1 MRFVSSLIVV
11 LSIVLLAGCAKQTR
25 SDALTTTLTAYGST
39 LRWGNF
45 ASAQQFVDPAVR
57 KAHPL
62 TSLDISRYEQFR
74 VSDYDNGAGPVPTG
88 DFDVEQ
94 TAQISMINVNTQG
107 ERTVIDHQKWHYD
120 AVAKRWW
127 LTSGLPNITQE

>member
-1 MRFVSSLIVV
+1 MRFVSSLIIV
-11 LSIVLLAGCAKQTR
+11 LSVVLLAGCTSKTR
-25 SDALTTTLTAYGST
+25 SDTLTTTLTAYGST

-45 ASAQQFVDPAVR
+45 ESAQQFVDPAVR

-62 TSLDISRYEQFR
+62 TSMDKSRYQQFR
-74 VSDYDNGAGPVPTG
+74 VSDYDNGAGPVATS

-94 TAQISMINVNTQG
+94 TVQIRLINVNTQS
-107 ERTVIDHQKWHYD
+107 ERSVIDHQTWHYD
-120 AVAKRWW
+120 AAAKHWW

>member
-1 MRFVSSLIVV
+1 MRFASSLIVV
-11 LSIVLLAGCAKQTR
+11 LSLLLLAGCASKTR
-25 SDALTTTLTAYGST
+25 SDALTATLTSYGST
-39 LRWGNF
+39 LRWGSF
-45 ASAQQFVDPAVR
+45 ESAQQFVDPAVR

-62 TSLDISRYEQFR
+62 SSLDKARYQQFR

-94 TAQISMINVNTQG
+94 TAEIHLINVNTQG
-107 ERTVIDHQKWHYD
+107 ERTITDHQTWHYD
-120 AVAKRWW
+120 AATKHWW